1 MSAATVPDIASI
13 TFSTT
18 AGSESVGPSLSFS
31 VALSA
36 NFSQAM
42 SLSLLYWAV
51 NNEQTWITLSRTSS
65 SEPFSALIQL
75 PVFAK
80 SGTYE
85 IRAINARDNNG
96 TQLSLNRDQLQALGH
111 VVTK

>member
-1 MSAATVPDIASI
+1 MSVTLVPDISSI

-18 AGSESVGPSLSFS
+18 AGSESLGPKLSIS

-51 NNEQTWITLSRTSS
+51 NNEQTWITLNRASS
-65 SEPFSALIQL
+65 SDPFSARSVGYRLMAEE
-75 PVFAK
+75 V
-80 SGTYE
+80 
-85 IRAINARDNNG
+85 
-96 TQLSLNRDQLQALGH
+96 
-111 VVTK
+111 